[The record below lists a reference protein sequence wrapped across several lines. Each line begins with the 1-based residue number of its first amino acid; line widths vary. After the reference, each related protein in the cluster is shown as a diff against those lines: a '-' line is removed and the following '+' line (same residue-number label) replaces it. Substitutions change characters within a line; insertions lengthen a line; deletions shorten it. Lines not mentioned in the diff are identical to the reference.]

1 MKTLIFLSILFWTI
15 ASPVLGE
22 LTDADL
28 DKIRLIVNDSEKRI
42 RAEFKAEI
50 AAVKQDI
57 EEDIAAVK
65 KELKEEIA
73 TVKQDLKEE
82 IASSGKNMKEYTALQ
97 INGVEERL
105 STYGWLIYI
114 FIPLIVAAI
123 GIPATIMAWRFAKD
137 NALEKQVEILTQEV
151 ETLKQQQ
158 TTSS

>member
-1 MKTLIFLSILFWTI
+1 MKTLIFLSILFCTI

-22 LTDADL
+22 LTEADL
-28 DKIRLIVNDSEKRI
+28 NKIRLIVNDSEKRI

-50 AAVKQDI
+50 T
-57 EEDIAAVK
+57 AVK

>member
-1 MKTLIFLSILFWTI
+1 MKTFIFLSILFWTI
-15 ASPVLGE
+15 ASPALGE
-22 LTDADL
+22 LTEADL
-28 DKIRLIVNDSEKRI
+28 NKIRLIVKEEIKT
-42 RAEFKAEI
+42 EI
-50 AAVKQDI
+50 AAAKK
-57 EEDIAAVK
+57 ELKAEIAAVK